1 MARDIRIGIGAEI
14 RRVRRAAGLTQAALA
29 GRLGI
34 HPNSVTTWEHDA
46 AMPSD
51 EALRGIQKVTGVW
64 LGAYKRSAVESLLA
78 ERAERRQAT
87 EGATT

>member
-14 RRVRRAAGLTQAALA
+14 RRVRRAVGLTQADLA
-29 GRLGI
+29 RRLGI
-34 HPNSVTTWEHDA
+34 HPGSVAHWEHDA

-51 EALRGIQKVTGVW
+51 EALRGIQQATGVW
-64 LGAYKRSAVESLLA
+64 LGAYKRSAVESIEA